1 MSVGF
6 GRGIDIEVTRH
17 YHRAVAGYRLEP
29 PEDEVYAIDLCLS
42 AYVVKVC
49 VEQAQAV
56 TGLGVTQPH
65 PRRYPCASAVPADEP
80 GTVGIL

>member
-29 PEDEVYAIDLCLS
+29 PEYEVYAIDLCLS

-49 VEQAQAV
+49 SPTWLSVC
-56 TGLGVTQPH
+56 
-65 PRRYPCASAVPADEP
+65 RRRPSR
-80 GTVGIL
+80 